1 MELVVEKIKKGSKAP
16 GPGVYSGVSFDDYI
30 TWPYINHSL
39 LRHLRRSPAHMKVEM
54 ESKAQPTDVQ
64 REGTI
69 LHELVVEP
77 HLRGKY
83 LALPEEEILGKIPN
97 VEKYKRPKSTKAWK
111 DAVKEFTDKNP
122 GKVIVP
128 KERMQELEEISR
140 RVIEHLVCLKA
151 EKRYNEVSMVW
162 QDEDTGIHCKGRIDQ
177 LGVSENGKPCWIF
190 DIKKHDDR
198 CSFQEAIYKRG
209 YHSQM
214 AFYRSGLSHFLD
226 GRMIPVHV
234 MCIETT
240 KPYTIQCAPMS
251 GSCLHMGMGENHDA
265 IFRVSDCIKS
275 GNWPGPESPSEWE
288 LPERAYRAV
297 TRTGTYSTR

>member
-1 MELVVEKIKKGSKAP
+1 MELVVEQIKKGSKAP

-122 GKVIVP
+122 EKVIVP

-190 DIKKHDDR
+190 DMKKHDDR

-214 AFYRSGLSHFLD
+214 AFYRSGLSYFID